1 MEEEREMQVEKEE
14 EMDRWK
20 RRRRG
25 IAGRGEEEGKVEEER
40 DGKDEKVRDFNRKES
55 CGRSKNEKR

>member
-25 IAGRGEEEGKVEEER
+25 IAGRGEEDGKVEEER
-40 DGKDEKVRDFNRKES
+40 GGKKWSKGEK
-55 CGRSKNEKR
+55 EKTKR